1 MSNYEVV
8 DYALKPVEGD
18 DQVELVI
25 HASDGSR
32 WEYGIPFSRSTGR
45 YMFEEIDVLEM
56 DFGEEFS
63 ERITAELDA
72 LVAKLVAEPG

>member
-1 MSNYEVV
+1 MVNYEVV
-8 DYALKPVEGD
+8 DYTLKPVEGD

-56 DFGEEFS
+56 DFGEDFS
-63 ERITAELDA
+63 ERLTAELDA
-72 LVAKLVAEPG
+72 LVAKLVG

>member
-1 MSNYEVV
+1 MTNYEVT

-25 HASDGSR
+25 HASDGST
-32 WEYGIPFSRSTGR
+32 WEYGIPYSRSTGR

-63 ERITAELDA
+63 EKITAELDE
-72 LVAKLVAEPG
+72 LVAKLVG

>member
-1 MSNYEVV
+1 MVNYEVV
-8 DYALKPVEGD
+8 DYTLKPVEGD

-56 DFGEEFS
+56 DFGEDFS
-63 ERITAELDA
+63 QRIAAELDA
-72 LVAKLVAEPG
+72 LVAKLVG